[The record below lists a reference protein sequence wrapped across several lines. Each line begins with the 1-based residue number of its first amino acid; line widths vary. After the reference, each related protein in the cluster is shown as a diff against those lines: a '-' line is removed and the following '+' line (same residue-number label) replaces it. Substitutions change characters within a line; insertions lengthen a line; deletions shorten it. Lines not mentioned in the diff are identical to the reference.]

1 MGPLAKIQA
10 RLVREQYLAVYIKFM
25 CWGLWC
31 YKSLFWRQSLIRVTR
46 GKEQT
51 FLHVPQHPAN
61 KLQEQ
66 QHYKR
71 IYLQWLKTCFY
82 TGSHMSNI
90 LCWILYW
97 HITEHQGGCFVL
109 ELKKPNK
116 ITRQQIGP
124 LCFQSHWTGSF
135 SGNGLLPKTI
145 IPVVTS
151 PMSLVWSLVSAGKT
165 LTGAAAVLRA
175 TS

>member
-1 MGPLAKIQA
+1 MALMLQ
-10 RLVREQYLAVYIKFM
+10 VT
-25 CWGLWC
+25 
-31 YKSLFWRQSLIRVTR
+31 FWRQSLIRVTK
-46 GKEQT
+46 GKGQT
-51 FLHVPQHPAN
+51 FLHVPQHPVS

-66 QHYKR
+66 QNHKR
-71 IYLQWLKTCFY
+71 IYLQQLKTCLC
-82 TGSHMSNI
+82 TGSHFGSI
-90 LCWILYW
+90 LCWIPYW
-97 HITEHQGGCFVL
+97 YITESQGGCFIL

-145 IPVVTS
+145 MAVVTS
-151 PMSLVWSLVSAGKT
+151 PMSLVWFSVSAGKT
-165 LTGAAAVLRA
+165 LTGTAAVFRA